1 MPEYKIGD
9 IRNGYKVV
17 PKEER
22 KTILLL
28 SDDLR
33 MTSGV
38 GNVSKDFVL
47 GTCHIFNWVQIGGA
61 INHPE
66 AGMNVDISEDT
77 AKRTGISDAVVKVH
91 PSSGYG
97 NQPMVRALMDHYKPD
112 ALMIYTDPR
121 FWEWLFQMEHEIRQT
136 TPILYYNIWDSL
148 PYPMWNQNLLQNY
161 HLLQKSHQIFL
172 LMLSTPFLIQFVLLV

>member
-38 GNVSKDFVL
+38 GNV
-47 GTCHIFNWVQIGGA
+47 
-61 INHPE
+61 
-66 AGMNVDISEDT
+66 
-77 AKRTGISDAVVKVH
+77 
-91 PSSGYG
+91 
-97 NQPMVRALMDHYKPD
+97 
-112 ALMIYTDPR
+112 
-121 FWEWLFQMEHEIRQT
+121 
-136 TPILYYNIWDSL
+136 
-148 PYPMWNQNLLQNY
+148 
-161 HLLQKSHQIFL
+161 
-172 LMLSTPFLIQFVLLV
+172 